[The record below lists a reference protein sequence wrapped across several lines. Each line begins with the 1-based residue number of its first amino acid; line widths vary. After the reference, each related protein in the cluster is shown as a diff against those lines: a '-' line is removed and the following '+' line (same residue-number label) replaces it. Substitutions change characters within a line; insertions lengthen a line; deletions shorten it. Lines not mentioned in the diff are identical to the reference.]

1 MWNKRS
7 WKKQINSGRALE
19 QYQSEAV
26 KYMENPTLL
35 SRMLDRAQQYLGE
48 TIARRVS
55 GIAALIKDVPLMI
68 RLVRAWL
75 SGAYHN
81 MSYKNMIIVVAGLLY
96 FLSPIDLVPDFLGV
110 FGFLDDVAILGFILS
125 RMQAEI
131 AEFRHWE
138 RTKG

>member
-1 MWNKRS
+1 MWKQRS
-7 WKKQINSGRALE
+7 WRKQINSGKALE
-19 QYQSEAV
+19 QYQSEAI
-26 KYMENPTLL
+26 KYMENPNLL

-55 GIAALIKDVPLMI
+55 GIAALVRDVPLMI

-75 SGAYHN
+75 CGSYRN
-81 MSYKNMIIVVAGLLY
+81 MSYKNMLIIVAGLLY

-110 FGFLDDVAILGFILS
+110 FGFLDDVAILGFVLS

-131 AEFRHWE
+131 AQFRQWE
-138 RTKG
+138 RTV